1 MFLILILHTPFSF
14 FFQQI
19 LPAVLSRH
27 CSLNAEETLKA
38 VLQAF
43 LQLQGR
49 LSDVYPALRALGLA
63 AGMAASALN
72 LNGLGVMNRS
82 IWVFLP
88 FKKKKLI
95 AAQKLFDWTGE
106 IFNYNTLQNN

>member
-1 MFLILILHTPFSF
+1 MNNPLCHGWFSSNGKLFFLKNVSHFNSSHFFS
-14 FFQQI
+14 QQI
-19 LPAVLSRH
+19 LPAVWSRR

-82 IWVFLP
+82 ILVFLP
-88 FKKKKLI
+88 FKKKK
-95 AAQKLFDWTGE
+95 
-106 IFNYNTLQNN
+106 N